1 MLFCCSFIKIL
12 LITSFIKAQLA
23 DAAAEKVVDV
33 IIAVPVSCPEVP
45 INHVFVTVRVY
56 VHRGIGFVRLVDIR
70 HFVDD
75 AFDLYSA
82 YRRVR
87 SARVRLVL
95 LEVVSEHLQHF
106 RKAVRAACVHRRGD
120 T

>member
-1 MLFCCSFIKIL
+1 M
-12 LITSFIKAQLA
+12 
-23 DAAAEKVVDV
+23 VDV
-33 IIAVPVSCPEVP
+33 IIAVPVSCPEML
-45 INHVFVTVRVY
+45 IDHVLVTIRVY
-56 VHRGIGFVRLVDIR
+56 VHRGIGFVRLIDVR
-70 HFVDD
+70 HFADD

-106 RKAVRAACVHRRGD
+106 LLYEQHC
-120 T
+120 